1 MRTQRKRARHQLR
14 GGKHAPAVLAR
25 MPGINFDTFEQEP
38 EHEVASY
45 GTDRA
50 PTYQTQY
57 AASKPRRYAQR
68 IARWLQGAK
77 PKSKPARRGPPRRHR
92 RARKSLH

>member
-1 MRTQRKRARHQLR
+1 MRTQRKRARRQLR

-50 PTYQTQY
+50 PTYQARY
-57 AASKPRRYAQR
+57 AAAQPRRYAQR
-68 IARWLQGAK
+68 IARWLQGSK
-77 PKSKPARRGPPRRHR
+77 PRSKPARKRPPRRRR
-92 RARKSLH
+92 RASRSLH